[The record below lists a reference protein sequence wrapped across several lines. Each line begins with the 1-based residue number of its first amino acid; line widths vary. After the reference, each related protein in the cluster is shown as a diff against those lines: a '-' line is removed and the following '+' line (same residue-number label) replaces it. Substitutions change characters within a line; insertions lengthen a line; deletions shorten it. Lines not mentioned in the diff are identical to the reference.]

1 MNWNNPF
8 KTVTI
13 KTIGPGDKMFKINTG
28 FMTADR
34 ASIEISSKCPTHIA
48 NLIAQAY
55 DAGYIKAVA
64 HVTEKEYVL
73 MGLSNGDL

>member
-13 KTIGPGDKMFKINTG
+13 KTIKPGDRMFKISNG

-34 ASIEISSKCPTHIA
+34 ASIEITNDCPTNYA
-48 NLIAQAY
+48 NIVAICY
-55 DAGYIKAVA
+55 SKGWIKPVA
-64 HVTEKEYVL
+64 HCTEKEYTV
-73 MGLSNGDL
+73 MGLSN

>member
-13 KTIGPGDKMFKINTG
+13 KTIKPGDKMFKINTG

-34 ASIEISSKCPTHIA
+34 ASIEIDRSCPSRYADI
-48 NLIAQAY
+48 IAQCY
-55 DAGYIKAVA
+55 SNGWIKPVA
-64 HVTEKEYVL
+64 HVTEKEYTL
-73 MGLSNGDL
+73 MGLGN